1 MSIHDVL
8 RSLLD
13 GQSLTDDETEAVF
26 EDIFAGNL
34 DEAQIAGFLSL
45 VQARGVTVDE
55 LVGAARAMRRHV
67 LRVPAP
73 ITAGLIDTCGTGG
86 APKTFNVSTAVA
98 FVAAGADPPNGRPRA
113 RVAKH
118 GNRSRTGRGS
128 AEVLELLGVNVNAS
142 VEVQARCLEE
152 AGACFCFAIH
162 HHPATKHAIGPRKSL
177 GFPTMFNVLGPLT
190 NPAAAPRQ
198 LIGIYDR
205 TLVAKM
211 GHTLARLGAERAM
224 VVHGFDG
231 LDEITTTDKTHIA
244 HVEAG
249 QVRLEDLDPAELG
262 YERVALEQLQ
272 VTTLEDA
279 AQVIRDV
286 LDGKPGPK
294 RDIVEL
300 NAAAALTVA
309 GTAQNLEQG
318 VELAK
323 KAIDSGAAMAS
334 LEKMAEVSKS

>member
-13 GQSLTDDETEAVF
+13 GRTLSADDTEAVF
-26 EDIFAGNL
+26 EDIFAGDL

-45 VQARGVTVDE
+45 VQTRGVTVDE

-67 LRVPAP
+67 LNVPVP
-73 ITAGLIDTCGTGG
+73 TTAGLIDTCGTGG
-86 APKTFNVSTAVA
+86 APKTFNISTAVA
-98 FVAAGADPPNGRPRA
+98 FVAAGATPPAGRPRTL
-113 RVAKH
+113 VAKH

-128 AEVLELLGVNVNAS
+128 AEVLELLGVNVGAS
-142 VEVQARCLEE
+142 VDVQARCLEE

-177 GFPTMFNVLGPLT
+177 GFPTIFNVLGPLT

-205 TLVAKM
+205 NLVGKM
-211 GHTLARLGAERAM
+211 AHALARLGAERAM

-231 LDEITTTDKTHIA
+231 LDEITLTDKTLIA
-244 HVEAG
+244 HVEDG
-249 QVRLEDLDPAELG
+249 QVRLEDLDPADLG
-262 YERVALEQLQ
+262 FARCKLEQLQ

-279 AQVIRDV
+279 ARVVREI
-286 LDGKPGPK
+286 LGGNPGPK

-300 NAAAALTVA
+300 NSAAALTVA
-309 GTAQNLEQG
+309 GTAENLAQG
-318 VELAK
+318 VELARQ
-323 KAIDSGAAMAS
+323 AIDSGAAMAS
-334 LEKMAEVSKS
+334 LEKMAEVSNS